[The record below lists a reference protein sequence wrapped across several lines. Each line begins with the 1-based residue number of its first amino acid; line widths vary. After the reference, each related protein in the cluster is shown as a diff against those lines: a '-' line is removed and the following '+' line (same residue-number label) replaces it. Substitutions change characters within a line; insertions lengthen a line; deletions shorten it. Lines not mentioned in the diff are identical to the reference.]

1 MRFPIPDNIETL
13 RPYVPGKPLGEVQ
26 REYGLSEV
34 VKLASNENP
43 LGPSPRAL
51 AAMQSAMADLALY
64 PDASCFE
71 LKRVLAEKHGVTP
84 AEIVVG
90 NGSEQLISLL
100 VNTFVAP
107 GDEALIA
114 RGSFITYSLAIAA
127 AGRRAVEVPLRDWRY
142 DLPAMARAITERTRL
157 VFIANPDNPSGTIV
171 TESELLAFLEEVREK
186 HPALLVVMDEAYVDY
201 VESPLYPDTLALRAI
216 HPNLVALRTFSKS
229 LGLAGVRVGYAILDA
244 WLAGYV
250 ERVRLPFNVSSLA
263 QAAALGAL
271 GDVEHLEATRA
282 LNRTE
287 KPFVLRGLRA
297 LDVTVVEPV
306 EGNFAL
312 VDTHRPG
319 REVFEALL
327 RRGVIARPLLNYGMP
342 TALRVTFGLR
352 EQNERLLTALADVL
366 AAVPRVKD

>member
-1 MRFPIPDNIETL
+1 M
-13 RPYVPGKPLGEVQ
+13 Q

-51 AAMQSAMADLALY
+51 AAMQSAMGDLSLY

-71 LKRVLAEKHGVTP
+71 LKRALAEKHGVTP

-127 AGRRAVEVPLRDWRY
+127 AGRRAIEVPLRDWRY

-244 WLAGYV
+244 WLTPDALLTDV
-250 ERVRLPFNVSSLA
+250 EE
-263 QAAALGAL
+263 ALGAL

-352 EQNERLLTALADVL
+352 EQNERLLAALADVL
-366 AAVPRVKD
+366 AAVPRVKN